1 MMKFSILF
9 FVMVLLFSGTGMAQV
24 SSMRFENLSVGEGLS
39 QGNVNALEQDKF
51 GFIWIGTED
60 GLNMYDGYTFRV
72 FRKNI
77 RDTSSI
83 SDNCI
88 NSIVSDGNNLWIGTN
103 RGLNFYDREK
113 DRFHRYLSNKND
125 PGSLS
130 DDMVKFVFL
139 DSENN
144 LWVGT
149 ENGLNLYDPKAK
161 KFRRFFH
168 RSGDD
173 RSLVH
178 NSVKAI
184 VEDDQNQ
191 LWVGTAGGL
200 SLLNRDRKTFTNFL
214 SRQGDPTTLSS
225 NAISCLFIDKK
236 QSLWVGTM
244 DQGLNK
250 KKSFEHTFSRYMHD
264 DADPAS
270 ISNNY
275 IYHIAQDAAGTLWV
289 GTDGGLIGMNHLD
302 ESFALYDHNPRARGG
317 VSNNTISTVMVDVN
331 DRLWLGTRYAGVNV
345 YDKNRY
351 SFHNYRFNP
360 AGVNSIGSNV
370 VSHFEEDKNGNFW
383 VATDGGG
390 LSYLDRKTNK
400 FTSYGDI
407 FSNKKILAIEKDGD
421 RGIWLGMW
429 RGGLNYYD
437 RVTKKIKKYRHHP
450 SKGNSLSDDNVFY
463 IYRMRNGDIWVGTWG
478 NGISKY
484 NRATDDFTRIVNDPD
499 NVNSVANS
507 GVDFLLEDSDG
518 RVWIGTELNGVDRYD
533 PATNTFKHFR
543 AGPEEG
549 ALSNNFVSAI
559 FEDSHKRI
567 WIGTYGG
574 LNLFNPETETFTSY
588 HTQDGMPND
597 AVVGIQEDGS
607 GKLWISTNFGITC
620 FDPVDSNFKNY
631 TVHDGLPGS
640 QFNRWASAKL
650 STGELLFGGTEGFTL
665 FHPDSMT
672 VNTVEPPVYIT
683 EFRVLNRPVMI
694 GENEILKRNIL
705 LTSEIELSY
714 LDNIISFEF
723 AALNYLQVDK
733 NRYRYKMEGFQD
745 EWVEAGNE
753 RKATYTNLAP
763 GKYRFR
769 VIAASN
775 SGVWNEKG
783 ASIDVI
789 ITPPYWRTWWFRT
802 ILALVVLGGIAWF
815 VMARNHHA
823 AKLKATLERKIQKST
838 EEIMGQK
845 EALVAQTEDMQT
857 LNEQL
862 QGQTIFLQQINNE
875 LEKQREEAEN
885 ARREA
890 EKANQA
896 KSIFLATM
904 SHEIRTP
911 MNGVLG
917 MASLLAETP
926 LTVEQKEYTDT
937 IRGSGEALLRVIND
951 ILDFSKIESGN
962 LELDTHTFDLR
973 QCVEEVMDVFATK
986 AAQKG
991 LDLVYQIDYQI
1002 PAQII
1007 SDSHRLRQ
1015 ILLNLIG
1022 NAMKF
1027 TERGEIF
1034 VSIEL
1039 LKIDRDQ
1046 IELAFHVKDT
1056 GIGVPQ
1062 DKLSRLFKAF
1072 SQVDSSTT
1080 RKYGGTGLGLVIS
1093 QRLVEL
1099 MGGSIT
1105 VESEMGVGTSFVF
1118 TIKGMVSQE
1127 SIRQYVHTNI
1137 TGNEGK
1143 KVLVVDDNK
1152 TNLNILKN
1160 QLEQWKL
1167 VPMLASSGAEALQ
1180 ILESGDKFDLVI
1192 TDMQMPD
1199 MDGVQFTNAVKAN
1212 HAQLPV
1218 VLLSSI
1224 GDESKKNHP
1233 DLFAA
1238 VLNKPVKQQQFSRVL
1253 HSVLRTGNEGVLV
1266 EDKKSKQVLSTD
1278 FAEKYPLRILVA
1290 EDNPVNQKLTT
1301 RVLNKLGYM
1310 DIVIAPN
1317 GLEAVER
1324 FDEQFYDVILMDVQM
1339 PEMDGLEATRLI
1351 RAKHYHQPYIIS
1363 MTANAMQG
1371 DREICMQAGMD
1382 DYVSKPIKLES
1393 VIVALEKGYDF
1404 IHRKI
1409 EEQDDSSWRLRSPD

>member
-1 MMKFSILF
+1 MMKFGF
-9 FVMVLLFSGTGMAQV
+9 VFAVMVLLFSGTGTAQIHT
-24 SSMRFENLSVGEGLS
+24 MRFENLSVNEGLS
-39 QGNVNALEQDKF
+39 QGNVSALGQDKF

-72 FRKNI
+72 FRNDI
-77 RDTSSI
+77 RDTTSI
-83 SDNCI
+83 SDNSI
-88 NSIVSDGNNLWIGTN
+88 TSIVGDINNNLWIGTKE
-103 RGLNFYDREK
+103 GLNFYNREA
-113 DRFHRYLSNKND
+113 DRFERYISRKND

-130 DDMVKFVFL
+130 NGMVKCVFI
-139 DSENN
+139 DSKSN

-149 ENGLNLYDPKAK
+149 EHGLNLYDPQTK
-161 KFRRFFH
+161 KFKHFFH
-168 RSGDD
+168 KAGDD
-173 RSLVH
+173 QSLV
-178 NSVKAI
+178 NSSVKAI
-184 VEDDQNQ
+184 VEDGQHQ
-191 LWVGTAGGL
+191 LWIGTAKGL
-200 SLLNRDRKTFTNFL
+200 SLLNPDQKTFTNFL
-214 SRQGDPTTLSS
+214 SRKDDPTTLSS
-225 NAISCLFIDKK
+225 DAITCLFVDKE
-236 QSLWVGTM
+236 QTLWVGTM
-244 DQGLNK
+244 DNGLNK
-250 KKSFEHTFSRYMHD
+250 KMPAGRGFIRYVHD
-264 DADPAS
+264 DANTAS

-275 IYHIAQDAAGTLWV
+275 IYHIAQDAAGKLWI
-289 GTDGGLIGMNHLD
+289 GTDGGLIGMNTVED
-302 ESFALYDHNPRARGG
+302 SFALYDHNPRDRSGI
-317 VSNNTISTVMVDVN
+317 SNNTISVLMIDVN

-351 SFHNYRFNP
+351 SFNNYKFDP
-360 AGVNSIGSNV
+360 SSANSIGNDV

-390 LSYLDRKTNK
+390 LSYLDRKSNQ

-407 FSNKKILAIEKDGD
+407 FTNKKILAIEKDADG
-421 RGIWLGMW
+421 GLWLGMW
-429 RGGLNYYD
+429 RGGLNYYN
-437 RVTKKIKKYRHHP
+437 RATKKVKKYRHHP

-463 IYRMRNGDIWVGTWG
+463 IRRMRNGDIWVGTWG
-478 NGISKY
+478 NGVSKY
-484 NRATDDFTRIVNDPD
+484 NRKTDDFTRFTNNPD
-499 NVNSVANS
+499 DTNSIASS
-507 GVDFLLEDSDG
+507 GIAYLLEDSNG
-518 RVWIGTELNGVDRYD
+518 LVWIGTEGNGVDRYD
-533 PATNTFKHFR
+533 PATNIFTHFK
-543 AGPEEG
+543 ASAEAG
-549 ALSNNFVSAI
+549 ALSNNFVTTI
-559 FEDSHKRI
+559 FEDTQKRI
-567 WIGTYGG
+567 WVGTYRG
-574 LNLFNPETETFTSY
+574 LNLFDPATQTFKSY
-588 HTQDGMPND
+588 HVYDGMPNE
-597 AVVGIQEDGS
+597 AVVGIQEDGA
-607 GKLWISTNFGITC
+607 GKLWVSTNFGITC
-620 FDPVDSNFKNY
+620 FDPVHNNFKNY

-665 FHPDSMT
+665 FHPDSMK
-672 VNTVEPPVYIT
+672 VNTIKPPVYIT
-683 EFRVLNRPVMI
+683 GFRVLNKPVMI
-694 GENEILKRNIL
+694 GENEILKKNIL
-705 LTSEIELSY
+705 CTSEIELSY
-714 LDNIISFEF
+714 LDNVISFEF
-723 AALNYLQVDK
+723 AALNYLEADK

-745 EWVEAGNE
+745 EWIEAGNE

-763 GKYRFR
+763 GEYRFR
-769 VIAASN
+769 VIAANN
-775 SGVWNEKG
+775 SSVWNEQG
-783 ASIDVI
+783 AAVKIV

-802 ILALVVLGGIAWF
+802 LLAVVVVGGIASF
-815 VMARNHHA
+815 VMARNRHA
-823 AKLKATLERKIQKST
+823 AKLKATLEEQIQKST

-926 LTVEQKEYTDT
+926 LTTEQKEYADT

-962 LELDTHTFDLR
+962 LELDSHTFDLR
-973 QCVEEVMDVFATK
+973 QCVEEVMDVFSTK

-1027 TERGEIF
+1027 TDRGEIF
-1034 VSIEL
+1034 VGIEL
-1039 LKIDRDQ
+1039 LKMDHSH
-1046 IELAFHVKDT
+1046 IELAFHVRDT
-1056 GIGVPQ
+1056 GIGVPP

-1099 MGGSIT
+1099 MGGSIA
-1105 VESEMGVGTSFVF
+1105 VESEVGVGTSFGF
-1118 TIKGMVSQE
+1118 TIKGEVSQE

-1143 KVLVVDDNK
+1143 KVLVVDDNR
-1152 TNLNILKN
+1152 TNLNILKG

-1167 VPMLASSGAEALQ
+1167 VPTLASSGAEALQ
-1180 ILESGDKFDLVI
+1180 ILESSENFDLVI

-1199 MDGVQFTNAVKAN
+1199 MDGVQLTNLIKAN
-1212 HAQLPV
+1212 HAYLPV

-1253 HSVLRTGNEGVLV
+1253 HSVLRTGDEGVLV
-1266 EDKKSKQVLSTD
+1266 EEKKSKQVLSTE
-1278 FAEKYPLRILVA
+1278 FAERYPLRILVA

-1310 DIVIAPN
+1310 EIVIAPN

-1324 FDEQFYDVILMDVQM
+1324 FHEQFYDVILMDVQM

-1351 RAKHYHQPYIIS
+1351 RAKQYHQPYIIS

-1382 DYVSKPIKLES
+1382 DYVSKPIKLEA
-1393 VIVALEKGYDF
+1393 VIVALEKGYEF
-1404 IHRKI
+1404 IHRKV
-1409 EEQDDSSWRLRSPD
+1409 EEE